1 MSAILY
7 NQNGFRPGR
16 STITQALALRRILE
30 GVKHYH
36 LPSIMEFIE
45 FTKAFDSINHQ
56 EMSKDPFCLWHPG
69 ENYQYN
75 RANVKQHQSK
85 GCISWRWYR
94 LFSNSF
100 WNHAGVNLAPYLFV
114 IELDCARLCNEASH
128 TRKRGGAW
136 FYSSEEIASHADV
149 LRGSSRVTNP

>member
-1 MSAILY
+1 MSGILY

-56 EMSKDPFCLWHPG
+56 EMSKDPFCL
-69 ENYQYN
+69 
-75 RANVKQHQSK
+75 
-85 GCISWRWYR
+85 
-94 LFSNSF
+94 
-100 WNHAGVNLAPYLFV
+100 
-114 IELDCARLCNEASH
+114 
-128 TRKRGGAW
+128 
-136 FYSSEEIASHADV
+136 
-149 LRGSSRVTNP
+149 